1 MAIQESTQTVSSG
14 WKYTAAVRIQESDL
28 DNLEKILKRYCDQVS
43 YEVIYKNHSTKCCNS
58 IGEITSGN
66 NFLDNRVLS
75 LNICCYQG
83 TDEIISLFIGEY
95 LTELW
100 IGGIKYGIL
109 CQYKLKEKVGYE
121 FTKEIIRFLK
131 GIRESYSPFTK
142 LSFKN
147 LLLYI
152 MTPLGILE
160 LICNYLFKVNLN
172 SISWIKTGR
181 SYLAEILQKS
191 AFAYYGA
198 SLGVLLLLFL
208 DLCVINPAFLRNFFP
223 PICFAWGKELEHYE
237 VVKKRREHLW
247 WSVIVTLVLSIIA
260 GVIVEIIINH

>member
-1 MAIQESTQTVSSG
+1 MPRFNRMVVNGAISDRNIFRHSVFVQVKCLQATNTK
-14 WKYTAAVRIQESDL
+14 KYL
-28 DNLEKILKRYCDQVS
+28 LLKPHR
-43 YEVIYKNHSTKCCNS
+43 
-58 IGEITSGN
+58 
-66 NFLDNRVLS
+66 LP
-75 LNICCYQG
+75 
-83 TDEIISLFIGEY
+83 
-95 LTELW
+95 
-100 IGGIKYGIL
+100 

-208 DLCVINPAFLRNFFP
+208 DLYVINPAFLRNFFP